1 MKNTK
6 RSVSKVR
13 NAAKMMLATLTFGV
27 CMCLFSF
34 ESLAAEGTVKP
45 SSAKIRSEA
54 NTSSTALASVK
65 SGDELTIKAKTTGAD
80 GNVWYQVFVDADT
93 LGFIRSDLVE
103 ADGSVPEMQAT
114 SSQTDTSNSADSS
127 QIVQVSASDVEQMA
141 NQSATVT
148 GGDVNVRADASTSS
162 SKVTT
167 AKNGTAITVTGKVTG
182 SDSKVWYQV
191 NFINNGT
198 EVTGFIRSDYVELG
212 EIIEEIP
219 QEEEP
224 AEETEVT
231 EEPVQSQNKEYDTV
245 LESKEDGTQ
254 EWYLYDYGSGLKYS
268 IPDLMTVTQNNAEAD
283 GVMEKQLKQQ
293 KIVIIVLVVLVV
305 ILVLG
310 VTLLFFKLHDGEM
323 DDEDEDDEQFEEMLT
338 RKRREERSAVQ
349 QQSRRP
355 AASADRP
362 QRRPVQEG
370 AAARPKQAAR
380 PVRAAE
386 GEHVRRPAAQTAR
399 TANPAAQAA
408 QTARTTNP
416 AAQAGQTARTANP
429 TARQTQTNGMA
440 AQRTAA
446 PKQRPAAPKMP
457 EREVT
462 YEEEPKLDVKKQNG
476 QWHSKNFLTD
486 DDEFEFEF
494 LNMDDPNRL

>member
-13 NAAKMMLATLTFGV
+13 NAAKMMLGALTFGV

-114 SSQTDTSNSADSS
+114 SSQTDTSNSDDSS
-127 QIVQVSASDVEQMA
+127 QVVQVSTSDVEQMA

-148 GGDVNVRADASTSS
+148 GGDVNVRSGASTSS

-167 AKNGTAITVTGKVTG
+167 AKNGTAITVTGKATG
-182 SDSKVWYQV
+182 SDGKVWYQV
-191 NFINNGT
+191 NFINDGT
-198 EVTGFIRSDYVELG
+198 EVSGFIRSDYVELG
-212 EIIEEIP
+212 EIIEETP

-224 AEETEVT
+224 AAETEVT
-231 EEPVQSQNKEYDTV
+231 EEPVQSQSKEYDTV
-245 LESKEDGTQ
+245 LETKEDGTQ

-268 IPDLMTVTQNNAEAD
+268 IPDLMAVTQNNTEAD
-283 GVMEKQLKQQ
+283 GVMEKQVKQQ

-338 RKRREERSAVQ
+338 RKRREERPAAQ
-349 QQSRRP
+349 QQTRRP
-355 AASADRP
+355 AAAADRP
-362 QRRPVQEG
+362 QRRPAQEG
-370 AAARPKQAAR
+370 TAARPKQAAR
-380 PVRAAE
+380 PVRTAE
-386 GEHVRRPAAQTAR
+386 GEPVRRPAGQSGQTAR
-399 TANPAAQAA
+399 TANPAA
-408 QTARTTNP
+408 
-416 AAQAGQTARTANP
+416 
-429 TARQTQTNGMA
+429 RQTQANGMA
-440 AQRTAA
+440 AQRQTA
-446 PKQRPAAPKMP
+446 PKPRPAAPKMP

-476 QWHSKNFLTD
+476 QWHSKNFLAD

>member
-6 RSVSKVR
+6 RSVSKVW
-13 NAAKMMLATLTFGV
+13 NAAKMMLGALTFSV
-27 CMCLFSF
+27 CMCIFSF

-80 GNVWYQVFVDADT
+80 GYVWYQVFVDADT

-103 ADGSVPEMQAT
+103 ADGTVPELQAST
-114 SSQTDTSNSADSS
+114 SQANTSNSSDNS
-127 QIVQVSASDVEQMA
+127 QTATQPAQTSTAEVEQMT
-141 NQSATVT
+141 NQSAIVV
-148 GGDVNVRADASTSS
+148 GGDVNVRAGVSTSS

-167 AKNGTAITVTGKVTG
+167 AKNGTAITVTGKATG
-182 SDSKVWYQV
+182 SDGKVWYQV

-212 EIIEEIP
+212 EIIEETP
-219 QEEEP
+219 AVEEET
-224 AEETEVT
+224 AMETET
-231 EEPVQSQNKEYDTV
+231 AQEPVQSQSKEYDTV
-245 LESKEDGTQ
+245 LETKEDGTQ
-254 EWYLYDYGSGLKYS
+254 VWYLYDYGSGLKYS
-268 IPDLMTVTQNNAEAD
+268 IPDLMAVTQNNTEAD
-283 GVMEKQLKQQ
+283 GVIEKQVKQQ

-310 VTLLFFKLHDGEM
+310 VTLLFFKLHDGEL
-323 DDEDEDDEQFEEMLT
+323 DDEEDDDEQFEEMLT
-338 RKRREERSAVQ
+338 RKRKEERTTAQ
-349 QQSRRP
+349 QTRRP
-355 AASADRP
+355 ATPNDRP
-362 QRRPVQEG
+362 RRRPVQEG
-370 AAARPKQAAR
+370 AAARPKQVTR
-380 PVRAAE
+380 PVRTAE
-386 GEHVRRPAAQTAR
+386 GEPVRRPVGQTTGR
-399 TANPAAQAA
+399 PSNPAARQS
-408 QTARTTNP
+408 QGTGTASQKPAVAKTRT
-416 AAQAGQTARTANP
+416 
-429 TARQTQTNGMA
+429 
-440 AQRTAA
+440 
-446 PKQRPAAPKMP
+446 AAPKMP
-457 EREVT
+457 EREVS